1 MESLT
6 FCYYMPV
13 VPVLIEDNMPLLWIE
28 FQATSEI
35 ASEKEKQ
42 ITMSFQYTS
51 DLLRISS
58 LRSRVILWSIPC
70 QDMKNKTNVF
80 IQS

>member
-13 VPVLIEDNMPLLWIE
+13 VPVLIEDNMPLLSIE

-51 DLLRISS
+51 DLLPSDRVLVYGAFLVRI
-58 LRSRVILWSIPC
+58 
-70 QDMKNKTNVF
+70 
-80 IQS
+80 